1 MRNNQ
6 INWLAIL
13 VEAFFLVL
21 GVLLALA
28 ATNWREDNK
37 KKQSAEIA
45 LQSIAEELASNHQQV
60 TEALLYHGQ
69 IMDTLYKH
77 MRAYPGPSAPVPSG
91 DVFPKGFMNPA
102 SPLSGAWEAAIATGV
117 IENASYEKVRMVSQV
132 YEMQEQYDVQ
142 SQAVGQ
148 QIYGRMFEEGMSGIL
163 KNYRNL
169 AQIVGAFFYTECGLL
184 TEYAAVVPALRGDST
199 QLAIPQFCQNLPAR

>member
-6 INWLAIL
+6 INWLAIF

-28 ATNWREDNK
+28 ANNWREDYK

-45 LQSIAEELASNHQQV
+45 FQSIAEELTSNHQAV
-60 TEALLYHGQ
+60 SEAILYHSQ

-77 MRAYPGPSAPVPSG
+77 MRAYQGPSAPVPDAKVYS
-91 DVFPKGFMNPA
+91 KGFMKPA

-117 IENASYEKVRMVSQV
+117 VENASYEKVRMISHV
-132 YEMQEQYDVQ
+132 YEMQEQYDAQ
-142 SQAVGQ
+142 SLAVSE
-148 QIYGRMFEEGMSGIL
+148 QIYARMFEEGMSGVMR
-163 KNYRNL
+163 NYRNL
-169 AQIVGAFFYTECGLL
+169 AQIIGAFFYTECGLV
-184 TEYAAVVPALRGDST
+184 TEYVAVIPELRGDST
-199 QLAIPQFCQNLPAR
+199 QLAIPQYCQFLPPR